1 MKTPFKSADCLFP
14 SFSMPHKLLT
24 VAHPT
29 FASHTLFISGPAPPH
44 FLSSC
49 SAESEGQAKADAT
62 NVSGSCFYSWNV
74 REPRKSSLY
83 FPVSQD
89 ELAVTDG
96 MLKIYMIIQEFRI
109 SRRRSIIRM
118 MSAPVAKAKAKNERE
133 STTCDM
139 ECLILCGCRAGRVA
153 LNP

>member
-74 REPRKSSLY
+74 REPRRSSLY

-89 ELAVTDG
+89 ELAVTDAHE
-96 MLKIYMIIQEFRI
+96 IHDH
-109 SRRRSIIRM
+109 SRRQHQQKSFEIRV
-118 MSAPVAKAKAKNERE
+118 MSPPVAKAKAKNERE